1 MEMLL
6 AVLLV
11 LMVPGLLTYLV
22 PERNDHTT
30 RLSRD

>member
-11 LMVPGLLTYLV
+11 LMIPGLLTYLV
-22 PERNDHTT
+22 PERASTE
-30 RLSRD
+30 RDA

>member
-11 LMVPGLLTYLV
+11 VMIPGLLTYLM
-22 PERNDHTT
+22 PEREAAHDRT
-30 RLSRD
+30 RD

>member
-11 LMVPGLLTYLV
+11 LMIQGLLTYLM
-22 PERNDHTT
+22 PEREAACDRT
-30 RLSRD
+30 RD